1 MLPFAALTHYAGFD
15 WAQEHHDVCVV
26 DPAGRRCAAF
36 RLAESAEG
44 WADFRKRCREF
55 PALGVAV
62 ETSRGW
68 VIERLLE
75 AQVTVYAVPPQKT
88 ADFCGRHSTSGAK
101 DDARAAFALA
111 DALRVDGTHWRALAP
126 EDPLTMELRLLC
138 RDEVT
143 LIEQRSA
150 FVNQLR
156 AALHEYYPTALAAFD
171 DWTVPSAWQFLSA
184 FPTPQA
190 LAQGGKRKWE
200 KFLHAHRLA
209 RPEPYARRLA
219 LFARA
224 TELCGGAAVT
234 AAKCL
239 LAASLVKLLQTLD
252 AQLKTYRER
261 IAALFRKHPDHFIF
275 ESLPHAGEK
284 LAPRLLS
291 ELGEERGR
299 HPAASSL
306 QCYAGTA
313 PVTERSGRKC
323 WVHFRQG
330 CNKHLRHA
338 VHLWT
343 SLWITERNWGQV
355 YYHRHRELGCSHAD
369 ALRRLGNRLLKI
381 LWKMWQARTAY
392 DAEVHQRNQ
401 LKHGSWVLQL
411 KTETQTVKA
420 GV

>member
-1 MLPFAALTHYAGFD
+1 MLAFTALTHYAGFD
-15 WAQEHHDVCVV
+15 WAREHHDVCVV
-26 DPAGRRCAAF
+26 DAHGRRCAEF
-36 RLAESAEG
+36 RFAESAEG
-44 WADFRKRCREF
+44 WADFRRRCREF

-68 VIERLLE
+68 VVERLLE

-88 ADFCGRHSTSGAK
+88 ADFCRRHSTSGAA
-101 DDARAAFALA
+101 DDERAAFALA
-111 DALRVDGTHWRALAP
+111 DALRVDGHAWRALVP

-138 RDEVT
+138 RDEVA
-143 LIEQRSA
+143 LIEQRTT

-156 AALHEYYPTALAAFD
+156 AALHEYYPTAQEAFD
-171 DWTVPSAWQFLSA
+171 DWTVPSAWQFLTV

-190 LAQGGKRKWE
+190 LAQAGRRKWE
-200 KFLHAHRLA
+200 KFLHTQRLA

-224 TELCGGAAVT
+224 TELCGGEAVT
-234 AAKCL
+234 AAKSL
-239 LAASLVKLLQTLD
+239 LAASLVKLLRTLD
-252 AQLKTYRER
+252 GQLQTYRER
-261 IAALFRKHPDHFIF
+261 IEALFRRHPDHFIF
-275 ESLPHAGEK
+275 DSLPHAGDK

-291 ELGEERGR
+291 ELGADRGR
-299 HPAASSL
+299 HPEASSL

-313 PVTERSGRKC
+313 PVTKQSGKKR
-323 WVHFRQG
+323 WVHFRYG

-338 VHLWT
+338 VHLWAAQWLT
-343 SLWITERNWGQV
+343 DHNWGQV
-355 YYHRHRELGCSHAD
+355 YYRRHREKGCSHSD

-381 LWKMWQARTAY
+381 VWKTWQTRAAY
-392 DAEVHQRNQ
+392 NAAIHQGNQ

-411 KTETQTVKA
+411 NQEPQTVNA